1 MNSSPSCRLSLK
13 VTPGAR
19 QDEIVGETDDVIR
32 IKLHAPPADGRA
44 NAALL
49 ELLARRLGVAKRD
62 VRLITGAAARRKIVG
77 IHGLAI
83 DEARRRLLGPS

>member
-1 MNSSPSCRLSLK
+1 MEPPSCRLSLK

-19 QDEIVGETDDVIR
+19 HDKIVGETDGAIR
-32 IKLHAPPADGRA
+32 IRLHAPPTDGRA

-49 ELLARRLGVAKRD
+49 KLLAGKLGIPKND
-62 VRLITGAAARRKIVG
+62 VRLITGAAARKKIVG

-83 DEARRRLLGPS
+83 DEARRRLLGTA